1 MTDSLPLANLLP
13 LRSVVV
19 TLRLLEDTAPA
30 FFHQPALGAFLR
42 FMAGSPEGFER
53 CIRFDA
59 PESGRITY
67 KAGDYYRFTVVS
79 LAGGEPMLET
89 LLHNLARLPGSSPN
103 TDRRMPFRDN
113 CALAAL
119 HDAFSAQVVTGFGE
133 LSAYDFD
140 TLRQEAELWRGYG
153 GLAWQFLSPARLLKP
168 KDQRGAAKGEARYC
182 RNRADVDASLLAS
195 RLYDA
200 LAELLR
206 ARGVATPPR
215 PPAPAVDIAD
225 GHLFW
230 MDAAYTDADGSDH
243 VMGGMSGRLQLAFPA
258 PPPAGWLQQAILGQY
273 AGFGQRAAFGFGRYR
288 LESPDGAFSYR
299 RALPAASL
307 LTRARDEG
315 NLADA
320 WRHVRAKQEE
330 KHAQGRH
337 DPLQDFGW
345 DEDDDYATEDAA
357 ESVDE
362 IPLERLQLGLD
373 RALRGDY
380 RPPPLF
386 GLVLT
391 TPSGNVRPLAVPPFF
406 DRVLQRAVAQILS
419 PALESS
425 QYRHSYGYRAGRSR
439 MNARDAVQAASR
451 QGYQWV
457 YESDI
462 ADFFDSVDRGRL
474 EVRLRA
480 LYGEDPVVD
489 LLLAWMGQPVEYQ
502 GQTITRKAG
511 LPQGSPLSPAMANL
525 MLDDFDGDMEVLG
538 FKLIRFADDFVVLC
552 KSRGQAES
560 ASRAAAASLAE
571 HGLGLN
577 PDKTRISATA
587 DGFRY
592 LGYLFVNDL
601 AVDVSGHKTET
612 QGKPEIPPHSWLAR
626 LAGRTPLP
634 VEAVEISRHS
644 GMDRRN
650 PDGMDAYN
658 PDRPWSLAPGA
669 PCRDDE
675 AKPNPT
681 ALAITPAS
689 PKDGNP
695 AKIGEM
701 GDMGQLLCVV
711 GGHATLSTHAGR
723 LRVERDGETQH
734 DVAWNNLQ
742 AVVLFGAHTLTTP
755 ALLAALA
762 RKVPVHFAGSTGGY
776 RGVLWTGQPAEPGA
790 GLWLKQANLF
800 ADPALCLHLAK
811 EIVDARIRHL
821 RETLRRHGETE
832 AAERLKLMRASVA
845 NATGLDMLNGVEGSA
860 TRQFFQALQNLLPAD
875 WHFTGRNR
883 QPPLDPFNALLSYG
897 YTLLHGYVET
907 LLHTDGLLPWL
918 GFYHQAHGR
927 HATLASDLMEPFRH
941 LVERTALSCV
951 QRKELKPQD
960 FFTAANGAC
969 LMQQQ
974 ARRDYLASLFKRL
987 NEPLLATGEATPAT
1001 PVQHIHRQNL
1011 SLAGWLMRGE
1021 EFHAFRTR

>member
-1 MTDSLPLANLLP
+1 M
-13 LRSVVV
+13 
-19 TLRLLEDTAPA
+19 
-30 FFHQPALGAFLR
+30 
-42 FMAGSPEGFER
+42 
-53 CIRFDA
+53 
-59 PESGRITY
+59 
-67 KAGDYYRFTVVS
+67 
-79 LAGGEPMLET
+79 
-89 LLHNLARLPGSSPN
+89 
-103 TDRRMPFRDN
+103 
-113 CALAAL
+113 
-119 HDAFSAQVVTGFGE
+119 
-133 LSAYDFD
+133 
-140 TLRQEAELWRGYG
+140 
-153 GLAWQFLSPARLLKP
+153 
-168 KDQRGAAKGEARYC
+168 
-182 RNRADVDASLLAS
+182 
-195 RLYDA
+195 
-200 LAELLR
+200 
-206 ARGVATPPR
+206 
-215 PPAPAVDIAD
+215 
-225 GHLFW
+225 
-230 MDAAYTDADGSDH
+230 
-243 VMGGMSGRLQLAFPA
+243 
-258 PPPAGWLQQAILGQY
+258 
-273 AGFGQRAAFGFGRYR
+273 
-288 LESPDGAFSYR
+288 
-299 RALPAASL
+299 
-307 LTRARDEG
+307 
-315 NLADA
+315 
-320 WRHVRAKQEE
+320 
-330 KHAQGRH
+330 
-337 DPLQDFGW
+337 
-345 DEDDDYATEDAA
+345 
-357 ESVDE
+357 
-362 IPLERLQLGLD
+362 PLERLQHALEK
-373 RALRGDY
+373 ALRGDY

-386 GLVLT
+386 GLVLET
-391 TPSGNVRPLAVPPFF
+391 ARGNLRPLAVPPFF

-462 ADFFDSVDRGRL
+462 DDFFDSVDRGRL

-480 LYGEDPVVD
+480 LYGEDPLVE

-502 GQTITRKAG
+502 GQAIARKAG

-525 MLDDFDGDMEVLG
+525 MLDDFDSDMEVLG

-552 KSRGQAES
+552 KSREQAES
-560 ASRAAAASLAE
+560 ARRAAAASLAE
-571 HGLGLN
+571 HGLNLN
-577 PDKTRISATA
+577 VGKTRIAEIG

-601 AVDVSGHKTET
+601 AVDVSGHNDEIAGKTNV
-612 QGKPEIPPHSWLAR
+612 PPNSWLAR
-626 LAGRTPLP
+626 LGGRTPLP
-634 VEAVEISRHS
+634 VEAVETSANVPSPHGGGLGWGQAKS
-644 GMDRRN
+644 VASLPSN
-650 PDGMDAYN
+650 
-658 PDRPWSLAPGA
+658 RPS
-669 PCRDDE
+669 
-675 AKPNPT
+675 PNLLPLGGGVNST
-681 ALAITPAS
+681 ALHPDPLPEEDAA
-689 PKDGNP
+689 NP
-695 AKIGEM
+695 AKIGAM
-701 GDMGQLLCVV
+701 NDMGQLLCVV

-723 LRVERDGETQH
+723 LRVERDGQTQH

-742 AVVLFGAHTLTTP
+742 AVVLFGSHTLTTP

-776 RGVLWTGQPAEPGA
+776 RGVLWTGQPAEPGT

-832 AAERLKLMRASVA
+832 AAEQLKRLLASVA
-845 NATGLDMLNGVEGSA
+845 NATGLDELNGVEGSS
-860 TRQFFQALQNLLPAD
+860 TRQFFQALQGLLPAD

-951 QRKELKPQD
+951 QRKELKAQD

-987 NEPLLATGEATPAT
+987 NEPLLATGEETPAT

-1021 EFHAFRTR
+1021 DFHAWRTR